1 MMATRVSAVSGV
13 IFAAL
18 VALLAA
24 GWGFFEVV
32 HSTSGGPDAEGVRSW
47 GLAALGLAW
56 MFGLWG
62 ALVAL
67 MAFLV
72 ASVGEA
78 LATSESETSRRRTA
92 RELGGSRLVAASQ
105 RRPDEAGGAAV
116 GELSA

>member
-1 MMATRVSAVSGV
+1 MTTRVSVVSGV

-24 GWGFFEVV
+24 GWGFFEMV
-32 HSTSGGPDAEGVRSW
+32 HSTSGGPDEGARSW

-78 LATSESETSRRRTA
+78 LAASESETSRRRTA
-92 RELGGSRLVAASQ
+92 RELGGLRLVAASDEG
-105 RRPDEAGGAAV
+105 RMSPAVRP
-116 GELSA
+116 